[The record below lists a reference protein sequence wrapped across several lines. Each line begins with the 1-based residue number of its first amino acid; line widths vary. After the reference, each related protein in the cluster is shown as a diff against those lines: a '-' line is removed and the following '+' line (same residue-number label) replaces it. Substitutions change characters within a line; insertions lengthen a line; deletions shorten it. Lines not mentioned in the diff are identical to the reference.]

1 MFILYVAA
9 VMCVLCGIFNLN
21 MNVIWERWGLEF
33 GGTRW
38 AGINVDCCWAFK
50 SCLTLASQD
59 NYLQDTEHFS
69 QDVNAK
75 IIYTNRK

>member
-38 AGINVDCCWAFK
+38 AGINVDCCWAF
-50 SCLTLASQD
+50 TG
-59 NYLQDTEHFS
+59 H
-69 QDVNAK
+69 
-75 IIYTNRK
+75 